1 MDSTKVSNIT
11 KRAND
16 QRLDRFHLSFTQVFL
31 MNGNVLSG
39 GVQGTSNPLS
49 VSTSKKE
56 HRQRR
61 APEAV
66 SAITST
72 TDG

>member
-16 QRLDRFHLSFTQVFL
+16 QRLDRFHLSFTQVFS
-31 MNGNVLSG
+31 MNGNVLSR
-39 GVQGTSNPLS
+39 GVQGKSNPLGM
-49 VSTSKKE
+49 STSKTE
-56 HRQRR
+56 HRV
-61 APEAV
+61 PEAV
-66 SAITST
+66 SAITNT